1 MLIQNDDKMNR
12 FFVILFLISNYL
24 FAQLE
29 NNILF
34 KVNDSLVY
42 VDEFNRV
49 YNKNIDLIDENNQ
62 KDFESYLELFINYKL
77 KLAEAYDLGLQN
89 DPKYKSELNKYVKQ
103 LQNTYLTDR
112 ETEDKFLREA
122 YERTKYE
129 VNVSHVLIRIDEN
142 DNDTI
147 DVYNKLNNLR
157 GPFLNSSI
165 NDFKNSN
172 LENEELIIEN
182 LGYFSAFK
190 MIYKFENMAYNTSV
204 GEVSMPFRSRF
215 GFHILKV
222 NDKRPSLG
230 EVTVGH
236 IMTYKNKP
244 NAFERITNISDS
256 LNNGVSFEYLAKKY
270 SDDKNSSFK
279 GGRLNPFSSGQINS
293 IPFEN
298 AAFELD
304 KKNNISK
311 PIETKYGWHIIKFYS
326 KKNLQKFDEIKY
338 ELLNKLK
345 KSSRFSMV
353 SDSFY
358 DFLINRYGL
367 NFQNNNLDYFISILD
382 PSYFKGEWVI
392 PESIDE
398 EKILIKILDRNLKF
412 IDFATFLE
420 DNQRKTSVTPYQKL
434 ISDQYKSFIKYNAL
448 EVYKNNLES
457 ENSDYKYV
465 IKEYREGLLL
475 FNLMQDKIWT
485 VRDSDSTKLK
495 RYFDDNKNKY
505 SSFEDERGKV
515 IGDFQQ
521 YQEEIWINSLKSKHK
536 LTINK
541 RAVKRLKKEY
551 N

>member
-1 MLIQNDDKMNR
+1 MLIQNDGKMNR
-12 FFVILFLISNYL
+12 FFIILFLISNYL

-29 NNILF
+29 NNVLF

-49 YNKNIDLIDENNQ
+49 YNKNLDLIDENNQ

-77 KLAEAYDLGLQN
+77 KLAEAYEIGLQN
-89 DPKYKSELNKYVKQ
+89 DPKYKSELNKYIKQ

-112 ETEDKFLREA
+112 ETEDKFLNEA
-122 YERTKYE
+122 YERTKSE

-142 DNDTI
+142 ENDTLKI
-147 DVYNKLNNLR
+147 YNKLNALR
-157 GPFLNSSI
+157 GAFSNLPV
-165 NDFKNSN
+165 NDFKNKYQN
-172 LENEELIIEN
+172 DQELIIEN

-190 MIYKFENMAYNTSV
+190 MIYKFENMAYNTPV
-204 GEVSMPFRSRF
+204 GEVSMPFRTRF

-244 NAFERITNISDS
+244 NAFERITNILDS

-326 KKNLQKFDEIKY
+326 KKNVKKFDETKY

-345 KSSRFSMV
+345 RSSRFSIV

-358 DFLINRYGL
+358 DFLINRYGIGY
-367 NFQNNNLDYFISILD
+367 QNNNLDYFISILN
-382 PSYFKGEWVI
+382 PSYFKGEWSI
-392 PESIDE
+392 PELRNEDE
-398 EKILIKILDRNLKF
+398 ILIKISDRDLKY

-420 DNQRKTSVTPYQKL
+420 DNQRKSTAVPYQKL
-434 ISDQYKSFIKYNAL
+434 ISDQYKSFVQYNAL
-448 EVYKNNLES
+448 EVYKSNLES
-457 ENSDYKYV
+457 ENSDYRYV

-495 RYFDDNKNKY
+495 VFFDDNKNKY
-505 SSFEDERGKV
+505 SSFEDDRGKV

-521 YQEEIWINSLKSKHK
+521 FQEELWVKSLKSKHK
-536 LTINK
+536 LTLNK
-541 RAVKRLKKEY
+541 RTIKRLKKEY

>member
-1 MLIQNDDKMNR
+1 MNR
-12 FFVILFLISNYL
+12 FFIVLSLFINFS
-24 FAQLE
+24 FAQFE

-77 KLAEAYDLGLQN
+77 KLADAYDLGLQN

-103 LQNTYLTDR
+103 LQNTYLTDK

-147 DVYNKLNNLR
+147 DVYDKLNNLR

-165 NDFKNSN
+165 NDFKNSHI
-172 LENEELIIEN
+172 EDEELIIEN

-190 MIYKFENMAYNTSV
+190 MIYKFENMAYKTPV
-204 GEVSMPFRSRF
+204 GEVSLPFRSRF

-222 NDKRPSLG
+222 NDKRSSLG

-244 NAFERITNISDS
+244 NAYERITNILDS
-256 LNNGVSFEYLAKKY
+256 LNNGISFEYLAKKY

-298 AAFELD
+298 AAFELG
-304 KKNNISK
+304 KKNNVSK

-326 KKNLQKFDEIKY
+326 KKNVQKFDEIKY

-345 KSSRFSMV
+345 RSSRFSIV

-358 DFLINRYGL
+358 DFLMNRYGL
-367 NFQNNNLDYFISILD
+367 NYQNNNLDYFISILD
-382 PSYFKGEWVI
+382 PSYFKGEWSI

-398 EKILIKILDRNLKF
+398 EKTLIKILDKNLKF

-420 DNQRKTSVTPYQKL
+420 DNQRKTSITPYQKL
-434 ISDQYKSFIKYNAL
+434 IFDRYKSFIKYNAL

-457 ENSDYKYV
+457 ENSDYKFV

-495 RYFDDNKNKY
+495 MFFSENKNKY
-505 SSFEDERGKV
+505 KSFEEDRGKV

-521 YQEEIWINSLKSKHK
+521 YQEELWINSLKSKHK

-541 RAVKRLKKEY
+541 RTVKRLKKEY

>member
-1 MLIQNDDKMNR
+1 MNR
-12 FFVILFLISNYL
+12 FFIVLSLFINFS

-103 LQNTYLTDR
+103 LQNTYLTDK

-122 YERTKYE
+122 YERTRYE

-157 GPFLNSSI
+157 DPFLNSSI
-165 NDFKNSN
+165 NDFKNSH
-172 LENEELIIEN
+172 LEDEELIIEN

-190 MIYKFENMAYNTSV
+190 MIYKFENMAYKTPV
-204 GEVSMPFRSRF
+204 GEVSLPFRSRF

-222 NDKRPSLG
+222 NDKRSSLG

-244 NAFERITNISDS
+244 NAYERITNILDS
-256 LNNGVSFEYLAKKY
+256 LNNGISFEYLAKKY

-298 AAFELD
+298 AAFELG
-304 KKNNISK
+304 KKNNVSK

-326 KKNLQKFDEIKY
+326 KKNVQKFDEIKY

-345 KSSRFSMV
+345 KSSRFSIV

-358 DFLINRYGL
+358 DFLMNRYGL
-367 NFQNNNLDYFISILD
+367 NYQNNNLDYFISILD
-382 PSYFKGEWVI
+382 PSYFKGEWSI

-398 EKILIKILDRNLKF
+398 EKTLIKKLDKNLKF

-420 DNQRKTSVTPYQKL
+420 DNQRKTSITPYQKL
-434 ISDQYKSFIKYNAL
+434 ISDRYKSFIKYNAL

-457 ENSDYKYV
+457 ENSDYKFV

-495 RYFDDNKNKY
+495 MFFSENKNKY
-505 SSFEDERGKV
+505 TSFEEDRGKV

-521 YQEEIWINSLKSKHK
+521 YQEELWINSLKSKHK

-541 RAVKRLKKEY
+541 RTVKRLKKEY

>member
-1 MLIQNDDKMNR
+1 MNR
-12 FFVILFLISNYL
+12 FFIILFLISNYL

-29 NNILF
+29 NNVLF

-49 YNKNIDLIDENNQ
+49 YNKNLDLIDENNQ

-77 KLAEAYDLGLQN
+77 KLAEAYEIGLQN
-89 DPKYKSELNKYVKQ
+89 DPKYKSELNKYIKQ

-112 ETEDKFLREA
+112 ETQDKFLNEA
-122 YERTKYE
+122 YERTKSE
-129 VNVSHVLIRIDEN
+129 VDVSHVLIRIDDNEN
-142 DNDTI
+142 DTLKI
-147 DVYNKLNNLR
+147 YNKLNALR
-157 GPFLNSSI
+157 GAFSNLPV
-165 NDFKNSN
+165 NDFKNKYQN
-172 LENEELIIEN
+172 DQELIIEN

-204 GEVSMPFRSRF
+204 GEVSMPFRTRF

-244 NAFERITNISDS
+244 NAFERITNILDS

-326 KKNLQKFDEIKY
+326 KKNVKKFDEIKY

-345 KSSRFSMV
+345 RSSRFSIV
-353 SDSFY
+353 TDSFY
-358 DFLINRYGL
+358 DFLIKRYGISY
-367 NFQNNNLDYFISILD
+367 QNNNLDYFISILN
-382 PSYFKGEWVI
+382 PSYFKGEWSI
-392 PESIDE
+392 PELINE
-398 EKILIKILDRNLKF
+398 EEILIKISDRDLKY
-412 IDFATFLE
+412 IDFAIFLE
-420 DNQRKTSVTPYQKL
+420 DNQRKSTAVPYQKL
-434 ISDQYKSFIKYNAL
+434 ISDQYKSFVQYNAL
-448 EVYKNNLES
+448 EVYKSNLES
-457 ENSDYKYV
+457 ENSDYRYV

-495 RYFDDNKNKY
+495 MFFDDNKNNY
-505 SSFEDERGKV
+505 SSFEDDRGKV

-521 YQEEIWINSLKSKHK
+521 FQEELWVKSLKSKHK
-536 LTINK
+536 LTLNK
-541 RAVKRLKKEY
+541 RTIKRLKKDY

>member
-1 MLIQNDDKMNR
+1 MNR
-12 FFVILFLISNYL
+12 FFIILFLISNFS

-165 NDFKNSN
+165 NDFKNSH
-172 LENEELIIEN
+172 LEDEELIIEN

-190 MIYKFENMAYNTSV
+190 MIYKFENMAYKTSV
-204 GEVSMPFRSRF
+204 GEVSLPFRSRF

-222 NDKRPSLG
+222 NNKRSSLG

-244 NAFERITNISDS
+244 NAYERITNILDS

-298 AAFELD
+298 AAFELG
-304 KKNNISK
+304 KKNNVSK

-326 KKNLQKFDEIKY
+326 KKNVQKFDEIKY

-345 KSSRFSMV
+345 KSSRFSIV

-358 DFLINRYGL
+358 DFLMNRYGL
-367 NFQNNNLDYFISILD
+367 SYQNNNLDYFISILD
-382 PSYFKGEWVI
+382 PSYFKGEWNI
-392 PESIDE
+392 PESIQE
-398 EKILIKILDRNLKF
+398 EKILTKISDKHLKY

-420 DNQRKTSVTPYQKL
+420 DNQRKSSITPYQKL

-448 EVYKNNLES
+448 EIYKNNLES
-457 ENSDYKYV
+457 ENSDYKFV

-495 RYFDDNKNKY
+495 MFFNENKNKY
-505 SSFEDERGKV
+505 TSFEEDRGKV

-521 YQEEIWINSLKSKHK
+521 FQEELWINSLKSKHK
-536 LTINK
+536 LTLNK
-541 RAVKRLKKEY
+541 RTIKRLKKDY

>member
-1 MLIQNDDKMNR
+1 MNR
-12 FFVILFLISNYL
+12 FFIVLSLFINSS

-495 RYFDDNKNKY
+495 MYFDDNKNKY

>member
-1 MLIQNDDKMNR
+1 MNR
-12 FFVILFLISNYL
+12 FFIVLSLFINFS

-129 VNVSHVLIRIDEN
+129 VNVSHILIRIDEN

-157 GPFLNSSI
+157 DPFLNSSI
-165 NDFKNSN
+165 NDFKNSH
-172 LENEELIIEN
+172 LEDEELIIEN

-190 MIYKFENMAYNTSV
+190 MIYKFENMAYKTPV
-204 GEVSMPFRSRF
+204 GEVSLPFRSRF

-222 NDKRPSLG
+222 NDKRSSLG

-244 NAFERITNISDS
+244 NAYERITNILDS
-256 LNNGVSFEYLAKKY
+256 LNNGISFEYLAKKY

-298 AAFELD
+298 AAFELG
-304 KKNNISK
+304 KKNNVSK

-326 KKNLQKFDEIKY
+326 KKNVQKFDEIKY

-345 KSSRFSMV
+345 KSSRFSIV

-358 DFLINRYGL
+358 DFLMNRYGL
-367 NFQNNNLDYFISILD
+367 NYQNNNLDYFISILD
-382 PSYFKGEWVI
+382 PSYFKGEWSI

-398 EKILIKILDRNLKF
+398 EKTLIKILDKNLKF

-420 DNQRKTSVTPYQKL
+420 DNQRKTSITPYQKL
-434 ISDQYKSFIKYNAL
+434 ISDRYKSFIKYNAL

-457 ENSDYKYV
+457 ENSDYKFV

-495 RYFDDNKNKY
+495 MFFNENKNKY
-505 SSFEDERGKV
+505 TSFEEDRGKV
-515 IGDFQQ
+515 IGNFQQ
-521 YQEEIWINSLKSKHK
+521 YQEKLWINSLKSKHK

-541 RAVKRLKKEY
+541 RTVKRLKKEY

>member
-1 MLIQNDDKMNR
+1 MNR
-12 FFVILFLISNYL
+12 FFIILFLISNFS

-122 YERTKYE
+122 YERTKHE

-147 DVYNKLNNLR
+147 NVYNKLNALR

-165 NDFKNSN
+165 DDFKNSHK
-172 LENEELIIEN
+172 EDEELIIEN

-190 MIYKFENMAYNTSV
+190 MIYKFENMAYKTTV
-204 GEVSMPFRSRF
+204 GEVSLPFRSRF

-222 NDKRPSLG
+222 NDKRSSLG
-230 EVTVGH
+230 EVSVGH

-244 NAFERITNISDS
+244 NAYERISNILDS

-298 AAFELD
+298 AAFELG

-326 KKNLQKFDEIKY
+326 KKNVQMFDEIKY

-345 KSSRFSMV
+345 KSSRFSIV

-358 DFLINRYGL
+358 DFLMNRYGL
-367 NFQNNNLDYFISILD
+367 SYQNNNLDYFISILD
-382 PSYFKGEWVI
+382 PSYFKGEWSI
-392 PESIDE
+392 PESIQE
-398 EKILIKILDRNLKF
+398 EKILIKISDKHLKY

-420 DNQRKTSVTPYQKL
+420 DNQRKSSVTPYQKL

-448 EVYKNNLES
+448 EIYKNNLES
-457 ENSDYKYV
+457 ENSDYKFV

-495 RYFDDNKNKY
+495 MFFNENKNKY
-505 SSFEDERGKV
+505 TSFEQDRGKV

-521 YQEEIWINSLKSKHK
+521 FQEELWINSLKSKHK
-536 LTINK
+536 LTLNK
-541 RAVKRLKKEY
+541 RTIKRLKKDY

>member
-1 MLIQNDDKMNR
+1 MNR
-12 FFVILFLISNYL
+12 FFIVLSLFINFS

-112 ETEDKFLREA
+112 ETENKFLREA

-157 GPFLNSSI
+157 DPFLNSSI
-165 NDFKNSN
+165 NDFKNSH
-172 LENEELIIEN
+172 LEDEELIIEN

-190 MIYKFENMAYNTSV
+190 MIYKFENMAYKTPV
-204 GEVSMPFRSRF
+204 GEVSLPFRSRF

-222 NDKRPSLG
+222 NDKRSSLG

-236 IMTYKNKP
+236 IMAYKNKP
-244 NAFERITNISDS
+244 NAYERITNILDS
-256 LNNGVSFEYLAKKY
+256 LNNGISFEYLAKKY

-298 AAFELD
+298 AAFELG
-304 KKNNISK
+304 KKNNVSK

-326 KKNLQKFDEIKY
+326 KKNVQKFDEIKY

-345 KSSRFSMV
+345 KSSRFSIV

-358 DFLINRYGL
+358 DFLMNRYGL
-367 NFQNNNLDYFISILD
+367 NYQNNNLDYFISILD
-382 PSYFKGEWVI
+382 PSYFKGEWSI

-398 EKILIKILDRNLKF
+398 EKTLIKILDKNLKF

-420 DNQRKTSVTPYQKL
+420 DNQRKTSITSYQKL

-457 ENSDYKYV
+457 ENSDYKFV

-495 RYFDDNKNKY
+495 MFFSENKNKY
-505 SSFEDERGKV
+505 TSFEEDRGKV

-521 YQEEIWINSLKSKHK
+521 YQEKLWINSLKSKHK

-541 RAVKRLKKEY
+541 RTVKRLKKEY

>member
-1 MLIQNDDKMNR
+1 MNR
-12 FFVILFLISNYL
+12 FFIILFLISNCS
-24 FAQLE
+24 FAQFE

-103 LQNTYLTDR
+103 LQNTYLTDKK
-112 ETEDKFLREA
+112 TEDKFLREA
-122 YERTKYE
+122 YERTKHE

-147 DVYNKLNNLR
+147 NVYNKLNALR
-157 GPFLNSSI
+157 GLFLNSSI
-165 NDFKNSN
+165 DDFKNSHK
-172 LENEELIIEN
+172 EDEELIIEN

-190 MIYKFENMAYNTSV
+190 MIYKFENMAYKTPV
-204 GEVSMPFRSRF
+204 GEVSLPFRSRF

-222 NDKRPSLG
+222 NDKRSSLG

-244 NAFERITNISDS
+244 NAYERISNILDS

-293 IPFEN
+293 KPFEN
-298 AAFELD
+298 AAFELG

-326 KKNLQKFDEIKY
+326 KKNVQNFDEIKY

-345 KSSRFSMV
+345 KSSRFSIV

-358 DFLINRYGL
+358 DFLMNRYGL
-367 NFQNNNLDYFISILD
+367 SYQNNNLDYFISILD
-382 PSYFKGEWVI
+382 PSYFKGEWSI
-392 PESIDE
+392 PESIQE
-398 EKILIKILDRNLKF
+398 EKILIKISDKHLKY

-420 DNQRKTSVTPYQKL
+420 DNQRKSSITPYQKL
-434 ISDQYKSFIKYNAL
+434 ISDQYKSFIQYNAL
-448 EVYKNNLES
+448 EIYKNNLES
-457 ENSDYKYV
+457 ENSDYKFV

-495 RYFDDNKNKY
+495 MFFNENKNKY
-505 SSFEDERGKV
+505 TSFEEERGKV

-521 YQEEIWINSLKSKHK
+521 FQEELWINSLKSKHK
-536 LTINK
+536 LTLNK
-541 RAVKRLKKEY
+541 RTIKRLKKDY

>member
-1 MLIQNDDKMNR
+1 MNR
-12 FFVILFLISNYL
+12 FFIVLSLFINSS

-112 ETEDKFLREA
+112 ETEEKFLKEA

-157 GPFLNSSI
+157 DPFLNSSF

-172 LENEELIIEN
+172 LEDEELIIEN

-190 MIYKFENMAYNTSV
+190 MIYKFENMAYNTPV
-204 GEVSMPFRSRF
+204 GEVSMPFRTRF

-298 AAFELD
+298 AAFELG

-345 KSSRFSMV
+345 KSSRFSIV

-358 DFLINRYGL
+358 DFLMNRYGL
-367 NFQNNNLDYFISILD
+367 NDQNNNLDYFISILD

-420 DNQRKTSVTPYQKL
+420 DNQRKTSVTSYQKL
-434 ISDQYKSFIKYNAL
+434 ISDQYKSFVKYNAL

-495 RYFDDNKNKY
+495 MYFDDNKNKY

-521 YQEEIWINSLKSKHK
+521 YQEELWINSLKSKHK

>member
-1 MLIQNDDKMNR
+1 MNR
-12 FFVILFLISNYL
+12 FFIVLCLFINSS

-112 ETEDKFLREA
+112 QTEDKFLREA

-172 LENEELIIEN
+172 LEDEELIIEN

-190 MIYKFENMAYNTSV
+190 MIYNFENMAYNTSV

-298 AAFELD
+298 AAFELG

-345 KSSRFSMV
+345 KSSRFSII

-358 DFLINRYGL
+358 DFLINRYGINYQNKNL
-367 NFQNNNLDYFISILD
+367 NYFVSILN
-382 PSYFKGEWVI
+382 PSYFKGEWSI
-392 PESIDE
+392 PELINE
-398 EKILIKILDRNLKF
+398 EEILIKISDRDLKY
-412 IDFATFLE
+412 IDFAIFLE
-420 DNQRKTSVTPYQKL
+420 DNQRKSTAVAYEKL
-434 ISDQYKSFIKYNAL
+434 ISEQYKSFVQYNVL
-448 EVYKNNLES
+448 EVYKSNLES

-465 IKEYREGLLL
+465 IKEYKEGLLL

-495 RYFDDNKNKY
+495 MFFDDNKNKY
-505 SSFEDERGKV
+505 SSFEEDRGKV

-521 YQEEIWINSLKSKHK
+521 LQEELWLKSLKSKHK
-536 LTINK
+536 LTLNK
-541 RAVKRLKKEY
+541 RTIKRLKKEY

>member
-1 MLIQNDDKMNR
+1 MNR
-12 FFVILFLISNYL
+12 FLIILPLFINFS
-24 FAQLE
+24 FAQVE

-89 DPKYKSELNKYVKQ
+89 DPKYNRELKKYVKQ
-103 LQNTYLTDR
+103 LQKTYLTDTQ
-112 ETEDKFLREA
+112 TENKFLREA

-129 VNVSHVLIRIDEN
+129 VNVSHILIRIDEN

-147 DVYNKLNNLR
+147 NAYNKLNSLR
-157 GPFLNSSI
+157 SSFLHSSI
-165 NDFKNSN
+165 NNFKNSHQ
-172 LENEELIIEN
+172 EDKELIIEN

-190 MIYKFENMAYNTSV
+190 MIYKFENMAYKTSV
-204 GEVSMPFRSRF
+204 GEVSMPFRTRF

-230 EVTVGH
+230 EVSVGH
-236 IMTYKNKP
+236 IMTYKDKP
-244 NAFERITNISDS
+244 NAYEKITNILDS
-256 LNNGVSFEYLAKKY
+256 LNKGISFEYLAKKY
-270 SDDKNSSFK
+270 SDDQNSSYK
-279 GGRLNPFSSGQINS
+279 GGRLNPFYSGQISS
-293 IPFEN
+293 ISFEN

-326 KKNLQKFDEIKY
+326 KKNIKKFDEIKY

-345 KSSRFSMV
+345 RSSRFSIV

-358 DFLINRYGL
+358 DYLMNKYGL
-367 NFQNNNLDYFISILD
+367 NYQNNNLDYFISILD
-382 PSYFKGEWVI
+382 PSYFKGEWSV
-392 PESIDE
+392 PKSIKE
-398 EKILIKILDRNLKF
+398 EKILIKISDKNLKY
-412 IDFATFLE
+412 IDFAKFLQ
-420 DNQRKTSVTPYQKL
+420 DNQRKSKIKEYDKTIY
-434 ISDQYKSFIKYNAL
+434 DQYRMFLRKNIL
-448 EVYKNNLES
+448 EVYKNNLERD
-457 ENSDYKYV
+457 NADYRFIV
-465 IKEYREGLLL
+465 QEYREGLLL
-475 FNLMQDKIWT
+475 FNLMQEKIWT
-485 VRDSDSTKLK
+485 VKDSDSTKLK
-495 RYFDDNKNKY
+495 IFFNENKNKY
-505 SSFEDERGKV
+505 TSFDEDRGKV

-521 YQEEIWINSLKSKHK
+521 YQEELWINSLKSKHK

-541 RAVKRLKKEY
+541 RTVKRLKKDY

>member
-1 MLIQNDDKMNR
+1 MNR
-12 FFVILFLISNYL
+12 FFIILFLISNFS

-122 YERTKYE
+122 YERTKHE

-147 DVYNKLNNLR
+147 NVYNKLNALR

-165 NDFKNSN
+165 GDFKKSN
-172 LENEELIIEN
+172 QEDEELIIEN

-190 MIYKFENMAYNTSV
+190 MIYKFENMAYKTPV
-204 GEVSMPFRSRF
+204 GEVSLPFRSRF

-222 NDKRPSLG
+222 NNKRSSLG

-244 NAFERITNISDS
+244 NAYERITNILDS

-298 AAFELD
+298 AAFELG

-326 KKNLQKFDEIKY
+326 KKNVQKFDEIKY

-345 KSSRFSMV
+345 KSSRFSIV

-358 DFLINRYGL
+358 DFLMNRYGL
-367 NFQNNNLDYFISILD
+367 SYQNNNLDYFISILD
-382 PSYFKGEWVI
+382 PSYFKGEWSI
-392 PESIDE
+392 PESIQE
-398 EKILIKILDRNLKF
+398 EKILIKISDKHLKY

-420 DNQRKTSVTPYQKL
+420 DNQRKSSVTPYQKL

-448 EVYKNNLES
+448 EIYKNNLES
-457 ENSDYKYV
+457 ENSDYKFV

-495 RYFDDNKNKY
+495 MFFNENKNKY
-505 SSFEDERGKV
+505 TSFEEDRGKV

-521 YQEEIWINSLKSKHK
+521 FQEELWINSLKSKHK
-536 LTINK
+536 LTLNK
-541 RAVKRLKKEY
+541 RTIKRLKKDY

>member
-1 MLIQNDDKMNR
+1 MNR
-12 FFVILFLISNYL
+12 FFIVLSLFINFS

-112 ETEDKFLREA
+112 ETENKFLREA

-129 VNVSHVLIRIDEN
+129 VNVSHVLIRIDEY

-157 GPFLNSSI
+157 GPFLNSSFS
-165 NDFKNSN
+165 DFKNSH
-172 LENEELIIEN
+172 LEDEELIVEN

-190 MIYKFENMAYNTSV
+190 MIYKFENMAYKTPV
-204 GEVSMPFRSRF
+204 GEVSLPFRSRF

-222 NDKRPSLG
+222 NDKRSSLG

-244 NAFERITNISDS
+244 NAYERITNILDS
-256 LNNGVSFEYLAKKY
+256 LNNGISFEYLAKKY

-298 AAFELD
+298 AAFELG

-326 KKNLQKFDEIKY
+326 KKNVQKFDEIKY

-345 KSSRFSMV
+345 KSSRFSIV

-358 DFLINRYGL
+358 DFLMNRYGL
-367 NFQNNNLDYFISILD
+367 NYQNNNLDYFISILD
-382 PSYFKGEWVI
+382 PSYFKGEWSI

-398 EKILIKILDRNLKF
+398 EKTLIKILDKNLKF

-420 DNQRKTSVTPYQKL
+420 DNQRKTSITPYQKL
-434 ISDQYKSFIKYNAL
+434 ISDRYKSFIKYNAL

-457 ENSDYKYV
+457 ENSDYKFV

-495 RYFDDNKNKY
+495 MFFSENKNKY
-505 SSFEDERGKV
+505 TSFEEDRGKV

-521 YQEEIWINSLKSKHK
+521 YQEELWINSLKSKHK

-541 RAVKRLKKEY
+541 RTVKRLKKEY

>member
-1 MLIQNDDKMNR
+1 MNR
-12 FFVILFLISNYL
+12 FFIVLSLFINFS

-112 ETEDKFLREA
+112 ETENKFLREA

-165 NDFKNSN
+165 NDFKNSH
-172 LENEELIIEN
+172 LEDEELIIEN

-190 MIYKFENMAYNTSV
+190 MIYKFENMAYKTPV
-204 GEVSMPFRSRF
+204 GEVSLPFRSRF

-222 NDKRPSLG
+222 NDKRSSLG

-236 IMTYKNKP
+236 IMAYKNKP
-244 NAFERITNISDS
+244 NAYERITNILDS
-256 LNNGVSFEYLAKKY
+256 LNNGISFEYLAKKY

-298 AAFELD
+298 AAFELG
-304 KKNNISK
+304 KKNNVSK

-326 KKNLQKFDEIKY
+326 KKNVQKFDEIKY

-345 KSSRFSMV
+345 KSSRFSIV

-358 DFLINRYGL
+358 DFLMNRYGL
-367 NFQNNNLDYFISILD
+367 DYQNNNLDYFISILD
-382 PSYFKGEWVI
+382 PSYFKGEWSI

-398 EKILIKILDRNLKF
+398 EKTLIKILDKNLKF

-457 ENSDYKYV
+457 ENSDYKFV

-495 RYFDDNKNKY
+495 MFFNENKNKY
-505 SSFEDERGKV
+505 TSFEEDRGKV

-521 YQEEIWINSLKSKHK
+521 YQEELWINSLKSKHK

-541 RAVKRLKKEY
+541 RTVKRLKKEY

>member
-1 MLIQNDDKMNR
+1 MNR
-12 FFVILFLISNYL
+12 FFIVLSLFINFS

-147 DVYNKLNNLR
+147 DVYDKLNNLR

-165 NDFKNSN
+165 NDFKNSHI
-172 LENEELIIEN
+172 EDEELIIEN

-190 MIYKFENMAYNTSV
+190 MIYKFENMAYKTPV
-204 GEVSMPFRSRF
+204 GEVSLPFRSRF

-222 NDKRPSLG
+222 NDKRSSLG

-244 NAFERITNISDS
+244 NAYERITNILDS
-256 LNNGVSFEYLAKKY
+256 LNNGISFEYLAKKY

-298 AAFELD
+298 AAFELG
-304 KKNNISK
+304 KKNNVSK

-326 KKNLQKFDEIKY
+326 KKNVQKFDEIKY

-345 KSSRFSMV
+345 KSSRFSIV

-358 DFLINRYGL
+358 DFLMNRYGL
-367 NFQNNNLDYFISILD
+367 NYQNNNLDYFISILD
-382 PSYFKGEWVI
+382 PSYFKGEWGI

-398 EKILIKILDRNLKF
+398 EKILIKILDKNLKF

-420 DNQRKTSVTPYQKL
+420 DNQRKTSITPYQKL
-434 ISDQYKSFIKYNAL
+434 ISDRYKSFIKYNAL

-485 VRDSDSTKLK
+485 LRDSDSTKLK

-536 LTINK
+536 LNINK

>member
-1 MLIQNDDKMNR
+1 MNR
-12 FFVILFLISNYL
+12 FFIILFLISNFS

-122 YERTKYE
+122 YERTKHE

-147 DVYNKLNNLR
+147 NVYNKLNSLR

-165 NDFKNSN
+165 GDFKKSN
-172 LENEELIIEN
+172 QEDEELIIEN

-190 MIYKFENMAYNTSV
+190 MIYKFENMAYKTSV
-204 GEVSMPFRSRF
+204 GEVSLPFRSRF

-222 NDKRPSLG
+222 NNKRSSLG

-244 NAFERITNISDS
+244 NAYERITNILDS

-298 AAFELD
+298 AAFELG

-326 KKNLQKFDEIKY
+326 KKNVQKFDEIKY

-345 KSSRFSMV
+345 KSSRFSIV

-358 DFLINRYGL
+358 DFLMNRYGL
-367 NFQNNNLDYFISILD
+367 SYQNNNLDYFISILD
-382 PSYFKGEWVI
+382 PGYFKGEWSI
-392 PESIDE
+392 PESIQE
-398 EKILIKILDRNLKF
+398 EKILIKISDKHLKY

-420 DNQRKTSVTPYQKL
+420 DNQRKSSVTPYQKL

-448 EVYKNNLES
+448 EIYKSNLES
-457 ENSDYKYV
+457 ENSDYKFV

-495 RYFDDNKNKY
+495 MFFNENKNKY
-505 SSFEDERGKV
+505 TSFEEDRGKV

-521 YQEEIWINSLKSKHK
+521 FQEELLINSLKSKHK
-536 LTINK
+536 LTLNK
-541 RAVKRLKKEY
+541 RTIKRLKKDY

>member
-1 MLIQNDDKMNR
+1 MNR
-12 FFVILFLISNYL
+12 FFLTFFLLSNFL

-34 KVNDSLVY
+34 KVNDSLVQ

-89 DPKYKSELNKYVKQ
+89 DPEYKSELNKYVKQ
-103 LQNTYLTDR
+103 LQNTYLTDKQ
-112 ETEDKFLREA
+112 TENKFLKEA
-122 YERTKYE
+122 YERTKTE
-129 VNVSHVLIRIDEN
+129 VNVSHILIRIDEN

-147 DVYNKLNNLR
+147 KIYNKLNSLR
-157 GPFLNSSI
+157 DTFLNSSI
-165 NDFKNSN
+165 NDFKNKYQ
-172 LENEELIIEN
+172 EDQELIIEN

-190 MIYKFENMAYNTSV
+190 MIYKFENMAYRTPV
-204 GEVSMPFRSRF
+204 REVSVPFRTRF

-244 NAFERITNISDS
+244 NAFERITNILDS

-304 KKNNISK
+304 KKNNISN

-326 KKNLQKFDEIKY
+326 KKNVKKFNEIKY

-345 KSSRFSMV
+345 KSSRFSIV
-353 SDSFY
+353 SNSFY
-358 DFLINRYGL
+358 DFLMNKYGL
-367 NFQNNNLDYFISILD
+367 NYQNNNLDYFISILD
-382 PSYFKGEWVI
+382 PSYFKGEWSI
-392 PESIDE
+392 PKSIEE
-398 EKILIKILDRNLKF
+398 EKILIKILDKNLKY
-412 IDFATFLE
+412 IDFARFIE
-420 DNQRKTSVTPYQKL
+420 NNQRKSNKVPYQKL
-434 ISDQYKSFIKYNAL
+434 ISDQYKSFVKYNLL

-457 ENSDYKYV
+457 ENLDYKFV
-465 IKEYREGLLL
+465 IKEYREGLLI

-485 VRDSDSTKLK
+485 IRDSDSTKLK
-495 RYFDDNKNKY
+495 MFFDDNKNKY
-505 SSFEDERGKV
+505 TSFEKDRGKV

-521 YQEEIWINSLKSKHK
+521 FQEELFIKSLKSKHK
-536 LTINK
+536 LTLNK
-541 RAVKRLKKEY
+541 RTIKRLKKKY

>member
-1 MLIQNDDKMNR
+1 MNR
-12 FFVILFLISNYL
+12 FFIVLSLFINFS

-129 VNVSHVLIRIDEN
+129 VNVSHILIRIDEN

-157 GPFLNSSI
+157 DPFLNSSI
-165 NDFKNSN
+165 NDFKNSH
-172 LENEELIIEN
+172 LEDEELIIEN

-190 MIYKFENMAYNTSV
+190 MIYKFENMAYKTPV
-204 GEVSMPFRSRF
+204 GEVSLPFRSRF

-222 NDKRPSLG
+222 NDKRSSLG

-244 NAFERITNISDS
+244 NAYERITNILDS
-256 LNNGVSFEYLAKKY
+256 LNNGISFEYLAKKY

-298 AAFELD
+298 AAFELG
-304 KKNNISK
+304 KKNNVSK

-326 KKNLQKFDEIKY
+326 KKNVQKFDEIKY

-345 KSSRFSMV
+345 KSSRFSIV

-358 DFLINRYGL
+358 DFLMNRYGL
-367 NFQNNNLDYFISILD
+367 SYQNNNLDYFISILD
-382 PSYFKGEWVI
+382 PSYFKGEWSI

-398 EKILIKILDRNLKF
+398 EKTLIKILDKNLKF

-420 DNQRKTSVTPYQKL
+420 DNQRKTSITPYQKL
-434 ISDQYKSFIKYNAL
+434 ISDRYKSFIKYNAL

-457 ENSDYKYV
+457 ENSDYKFV

-495 RYFDDNKNKY
+495 MFFSENKNKY
-505 SSFEDERGKV
+505 TSFEEDRGKV

-521 YQEEIWINSLKSKHK
+521 YQEELWINSLKSKHK

-541 RAVKRLKKEY
+541 RTVKRLKKEY

>member
-1 MLIQNDDKMNR
+1 MNR
-12 FFVILFLISNYL
+12 FFIILFLISNYL

-29 NNILF
+29 NNVLF

-49 YNKNIDLIDENNQ
+49 YNKNLDLIDENNQ

-77 KLAEAYDLGLQN
+77 KLAEAYEIGLQN
-89 DPKYKSELNKYVKQ
+89 DPKYKSELNKYIKQ

-112 ETEDKFLREA
+112 ETEDKFLNEA
-122 YERTKYE
+122 YERTKSE
-129 VNVSHVLIRIDEN
+129 VDVSHVLIRIDEN
-142 DNDTI
+142 ENDTLKI
-147 DVYNKLNNLR
+147 YNKLNALR
-157 GPFLNSSI
+157 GAFSNLPV
-165 NDFKNSN
+165 NDFKNKYQN
-172 LENEELIIEN
+172 DQELIIEN

-204 GEVSMPFRSRF
+204 GEVSTPFRTRF

-244 NAFERITNISDS
+244 NAFERITNILDS

-304 KKNNISK
+304 KKNNTSK

-326 KKNLQKFDEIKY
+326 KKNVKKFDEIKY

-345 KSSRFSMV
+345 RSSRFSIV

-358 DFLINRYGL
+358 DFLINRYAISY
-367 NFQNNNLDYFISILD
+367 QNNNLDYFISILN
-382 PSYFKGEWVI
+382 PSYFKGEWSI
-392 PESIDE
+392 PELINED
-398 EKILIKILDRNLKF
+398 KILIKISDRNLKY

-420 DNQRKTSVTPYQKL
+420 DNQRKSNAVPYQKL
-434 ISDQYKSFIKYNAL
+434 ISDQYKSFVQYYAL
-448 EVYKNNLES
+448 EVYKSNLES
-457 ENSDYKYV
+457 ENSDYRYV

-495 RYFDDNKNKY
+495 MFFDDNKNKY
-505 SSFEDERGKV
+505 SSFEDDRGKV

-521 YQEEIWINSLKSKHK
+521 FQEEIWVKSLKSKHK
-536 LTINK
+536 LTLNK
-541 RAVKRLKKEY
+541 RTIKRLKKEY

>member
-1 MLIQNDDKMNR
+1 MNR
-12 FFVILFLISNYL
+12 FFIVLSLFINFS

-112 ETEDKFLREA
+112 ETENKFLREA

-147 DVYNKLNNLR
+147 DVYNKLNSLR

-165 NDFKNSN
+165 NDFKNSH
-172 LENEELIIEN
+172 LEDEELIIEN

-190 MIYKFENMAYNTSV
+190 MIYKFENMAYKTPV
-204 GEVSMPFRSRF
+204 GEVSLPFRSRF

-222 NDKRPSLG
+222 NDKRSSLG

-244 NAFERITNISDS
+244 NAYERITNILDS
-256 LNNGVSFEYLAKKY
+256 LNNGISFEYLAKKY

-298 AAFELD
+298 AAFELG

-326 KKNLQKFDEIKY
+326 KKNVQKFDEIKY

-345 KSSRFSMV
+345 KSSRFSIV

-358 DFLINRYGL
+358 DFLMNRYGL
-367 NFQNNNLDYFISILD
+367 NYQNNNLDYFISILD
-382 PSYFKGEWVI
+382 PSYFKGEWSI

-398 EKILIKILDRNLKF
+398 EKTLIKILDKNLKF

-420 DNQRKTSVTPYQKL
+420 DNQRKTSITPYQKL

-457 ENSDYKYV
+457 ENSDYKFV

-495 RYFDDNKNKY
+495 MFFSENKNKY
-505 SSFEDERGKV
+505 TSFEEDRGKV

-521 YQEEIWINSLKSKHK
+521 YQEELWINSLRSKHK

-541 RAVKRLKKEY
+541 RTVKRLKKEY

>member
-1 MLIQNDDKMNR
+1 MNR
-12 FFVILFLISNYL
+12 FFIILFLFINYL

-147 DVYNKLNNLR
+147 DVYNKLNDLR

-165 NDFKNSN
+165 NDFKNKYQ
-172 LENEELIIEN
+172 EDEELIIEN

-244 NAFERITNISDS
+244 NAFERITNILDS

-326 KKNLQKFDEIKY
+326 KKNVQKFDEIKY

-345 KSSRFSMV
+345 KSSRFSIV

-358 DFLINRYGL
+358 DFLMNRYGL
-367 NFQNNNLDYFISILD
+367 NYQNNNLDYFISILD
-382 PSYFKGEWVI
+382 PSYFKGEWSI

-495 RYFDDNKNKY
+495 MFFDDNKNKY
-505 SSFEDERGKV
+505 SSFEEDRGKV

-521 YQEEIWINSLKSKHK
+521 YQEELWINSLKSKHK

-541 RAVKRLKKEY
+541 RTVKRLKKEY

>member
-1 MLIQNDDKMNR
+1 MNR
-12 FFVILFLISNYL
+12 FFIVLSLFINFS

-129 VNVSHVLIRIDEN
+129 VNVSHILIRIDEN

-157 GPFLNSSI
+157 DPFLNSSI
-165 NDFKNSN
+165 NDFKNSH
-172 LENEELIIEN
+172 LEDEELIIEN

-190 MIYKFENMAYNTSV
+190 MIYKFENMAYKTPV
-204 GEVSMPFRSRF
+204 GEVSLPFRSRF

-222 NDKRPSLG
+222 NDKRSSLG

-244 NAFERITNISDS
+244 NAYERITNILDS
-256 LNNGVSFEYLAKKY
+256 LNNGISFEYLAKKY

-298 AAFELD
+298 AAFELG

-326 KKNLQKFDEIKY
+326 KKNVQKFDEIKY

-345 KSSRFSMV
+345 KSSRFSIV

-358 DFLINRYGL
+358 DFLMNRYGL
-367 NFQNNNLDYFISILD
+367 NYQNNNLDYFISILD
-382 PSYFKGEWVI
+382 PSYFKGEWSI

-398 EKILIKILDRNLKF
+398 EKTLIKILDKNLKF

-420 DNQRKTSVTPYQKL
+420 DNQRKTSITPYQKL
-434 ISDQYKSFIKYNAL
+434 ISDRYKSFIKYNAL

-457 ENSDYKYV
+457 ENSDYKFV

-495 RYFDDNKNKY
+495 MFFSENKNKY
-505 SSFEDERGKV
+505 TSFEEDRGKV

-521 YQEEIWINSLKSKHK
+521 YQEELWINSLKSKHK

-541 RAVKRLKKEY
+541 RTVKRLKKEY

>member
-1 MLIQNDDKMNR
+1 MNR
-12 FFVILFLISNYL
+12 FFIVLSLFINFS

-129 VNVSHVLIRIDEN
+129 VNVSHILIRIDEN

-157 GPFLNSSI
+157 DPFLNSSI
-165 NDFKNSN
+165 NDFKNSH
-172 LENEELIIEN
+172 LEDEELIIEN

-190 MIYKFENMAYNTSV
+190 MIYKFENMAYKTPV
-204 GEVSMPFRSRF
+204 GEVSLPFRSRF

-222 NDKRPSLG
+222 NDKRSSLG

-244 NAFERITNISDS
+244 NAYERITNILDS
-256 LNNGVSFEYLAKKY
+256 LNNGISFEYLAKKY

-298 AAFELD
+298 AAFELG
-304 KKNNISK
+304 KKNNVSK

-326 KKNLQKFDEIKY
+326 KKNVQKFDEIKY

-345 KSSRFSMV
+345 KSSRFSIV

-358 DFLINRYGL
+358 DFLMNRYGL
-367 NFQNNNLDYFISILD
+367 NYQNNNLDYFISILD
-382 PSYFKGEWVI
+382 PSYFKGEWSI

-398 EKILIKILDRNLKF
+398 EKTLIKILDKNLKF

-420 DNQRKTSVTPYQKL
+420 DNQRKTSITPYQKL
-434 ISDQYKSFIKYNAL
+434 ISDRYKSFIKYNAL

-457 ENSDYKYV
+457 ENSDYKFV

-495 RYFDDNKNKY
+495 MFFSENKNKY
-505 SSFEDERGKV
+505 TSFEEDRGKV

-521 YQEEIWINSLKSKHK
+521 YQEELWINSLKSKHK

-541 RAVKRLKKEY
+541 RTVKRLKKEY

>member
-1 MLIQNDDKMNR
+1 MNR
-12 FFVILFLISNYL
+12 FFIILLLISNFS

-122 YERTKYE
+122 YERTKHE

-147 DVYNKLNNLR
+147 NVYNKLNALR

-165 NDFKNSN
+165 DDFKNSHQ
-172 LENEELIIEN
+172 EDEELIIEN

-190 MIYKFENMAYNTSV
+190 MIYKFENMAYKTPV
-204 GEVSMPFRSRF
+204 GEVSLPFRSRF

-222 NDKRPSLG
+222 NDKRSSLG

-244 NAFERITNISDS
+244 NAYERISNILDS

-293 IPFEN
+293 TPFEN
-298 AAFELD
+298 AAFELG

-326 KKNLQKFDEIKY
+326 KKNVQNFDEIKY

-345 KSSRFSMV
+345 KSSRFSIV

-358 DFLINRYGL
+358 DFLMNRYGL
-367 NFQNNNLDYFISILD
+367 SYQNNNLDYFISILD
-382 PSYFKGEWVI
+382 PSYFKGEWSI
-392 PESIDE
+392 PESIQE
-398 EKILIKILDRNLKF
+398 EKILIKIFDKNLKY

-420 DNQRKTSVTPYQKL
+420 DNQRKSSITPYQKL

-448 EVYKNNLES
+448 EIYKNNLES
-457 ENSDYKYV
+457 ENSDYKFV

-495 RYFDDNKNKY
+495 MFFNENKNKY
-505 SSFEDERGKV
+505 TSFEEERGKV

-521 YQEEIWINSLKSKHK
+521 FQEELWINSLKSKHK
-536 LTINK
+536 LTLNK
-541 RAVKRLKKEY
+541 RTIKRLKKDY